1 MVNTT
6 LYELNAD
13 RIEEIKSSPFF
24 WIERTADSTVEDTV
38 ALSLIHILEDV
49 EMIISQIIS
58 IPLDDGVSFRVKR
71 ISEIMEEADYPLS
84 LIHILYLT

>member
-24 WIERTADSTVEDTV
+24 WIERTTDSTVEDTV
-38 ALSLIHILEDV
+38 ASV
-49 EMIISQIIS
+49 EKHFDYRLL
-58 IPLDDGVSFRVKR
+58 LDKLLGFVYHNRCYDKEQKR
-71 ISEIMEEADYPLS
+71 N
-84 LIHILYLT
+84 HGKN